1 MALPYLDMLKAAAA
15 GAFIVAAYYGHRLA
29 ELTEGGAEYWN
40 LLAIASFM
48 LAFSLSLEILAMT
61 GIFGQDLT
69 GYELMSESI
78 KVLTGAILGYAVFG
92 MHKLL
97 SSA

>member
-1 MALPYLDMLKAAAA
+1 MALPYLDMLKVAAA
-15 GAFIVAAYYGHRLA
+15 GAFIVAAYYGHKLA

-40 LLAIASFM
+40 LLAISAFL
-48 LAFSLSLEILAMT
+48 LAFNLSLEILSMT

-69 GYELMSESI
+69 GYELISETLNLI
-78 KVLTGAILGYAVFG
+78 TGAILGYSVYG

-97 SSA
+97 SNV